1 MPLFGEVNVKSTE
14 QQGGAQ
20 ATGGDPSNPFDAA
33 FDAFKKMRDTGL
45 ESWAKVMTQW
55 VNTDA
60 YAKSSGAV
68 MDWYLTA
75 TAPFRQLVQKTAEQT
90 LIQLNMPTRGDVIN
104 VAERLTHIEMALDDL
119 AANLEPRRSPRG
131 SKES

>member
-1 MPLFGEVNVKSTE
+1 MKSTE
-14 QQGGAQ
+14 QHNGSPASDGGPDA
-20 ATGGDPSNPFDAA
+20 SNPFDAA
-33 FDAFKKMRDTGL
+33 FDAFKKMRDSGL

-68 MDWYLTA
+68 IDWYLTA

-119 AANLEPRRSPRG
+119 AANLEPRRPPRG
-131 SKES
+131 AKES